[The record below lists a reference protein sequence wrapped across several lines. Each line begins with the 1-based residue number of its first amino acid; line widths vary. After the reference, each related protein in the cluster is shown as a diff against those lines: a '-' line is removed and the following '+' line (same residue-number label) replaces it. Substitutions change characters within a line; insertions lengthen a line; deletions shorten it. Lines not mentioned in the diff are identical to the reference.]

1 MHDPCGAHGYHA
13 LPLSGSPADRLRADT
28 VRQLASGLVPRCP
41 HPGEPALWRLSAGMI
56 ACAACAHE
64 TGSSAGLEPAPCHAC
79 GAAADGIA
87 AWVVGAVAC
96 LAHLCDSCR
105 GSGLVPL
112 TPN

>member
-1 MHDPCGAHGYHA
+1 MPDPCGARGYHA
-13 LPLSGSPADRLRADT
+13 LPLAESPADRLRADT
-28 VRQLASGLVPRCP
+28 ARQLAAGRLPRCP
-41 HPGEPALWRLSAGMI
+41 HPGEPALWHLSAGVI

-64 TGSSAGLEPAPCHAC
+64 SAQAVDLEPATCHAC

-96 LAHLCDSCR
+96 LAHLCGSCR